1 MKFIKINKEPF
12 FDNEDIS
19 SGNSN
24 LNKSINQSFDNEDIV
39 SYNSNTNE
47 SVNQSFIHSEN
58 IQNEHNFNVSILG
71 IENQIKKLQTRRW
84 FYNLFLLTSAIFI
97 TLVILDDLG
106 VQSFIKLNGLSL
118 KLKLTIL
125 LPIIIS
131 CFIILDFKIQLNSLS
146 QWLSYLKKSQLE
158 KNVQK
163 PELKPSGNKE
173 SFMSRIKKIT
183 IDAPADFSTNYEKYM

>member
-19 SGNSN
+19 SDNSN
-24 LNKSINQSFDNEDIV
+24 LNESINQSFDNENIV
-39 SYNSNTNE
+39 SYNPNTNE

-58 IQNEHNFNVSILG
+58 IQNEQSFNLSIL
-71 IENQIKKLQTRRW
+71 EVEKLIKKLQNRRL
-84 FYNLFLLTSAIFI
+84 FYNLFLLASATFI
-97 TLVILDDLG
+97 TLIILENLE
-106 VQSFIKLNGLSL
+106 VQSFFKLNDLSV
-118 KLKLTIL
+118 KLKLTML

-146 QWLSYLKKSQLE
+146 QWLSCLKKAQVKQEMQEHPVE
-158 KNVQK
+158 K
-163 PELKPSGNKE
+163 PGEKE
-173 SFMSRIKKIT
+173 SFMSQIRKIK